1 MNEIIRVG
9 ERKKMKDKTIFNTFQ
24 INKRD
29 KPLSNILQKFW
40 SDIKANVEEL
50 TNKYCED
57 INEDILTETMNF
69 AYILKGSVK

>member
-1 MNEIIRVG
+1 
-9 ERKKMKDKTIFNTFQ
+9 MKDKTIFNTFQ